1 MASTIIAADFAAI
14 YADMAAVFDADVE
27 VAFGGVTVG
36 GVRTSVRQDEEIIAA
51 GKRSDAAFAVTVDP
65 AAWVTHPVAGQT
77 VAIAGTDY
85 RVLRTVDRGAG
96 TLLKMHLGDQYT
108 GRR

>member
-1 MASTIIAADFAAI
+1 
-14 YADMAAVFDADVE
+14 MAAVFDADVE